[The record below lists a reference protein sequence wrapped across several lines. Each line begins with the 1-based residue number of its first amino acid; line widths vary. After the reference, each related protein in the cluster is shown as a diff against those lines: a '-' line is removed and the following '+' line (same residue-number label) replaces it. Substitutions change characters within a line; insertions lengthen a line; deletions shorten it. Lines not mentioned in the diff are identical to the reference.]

1 MATLGNQSE
10 GPSLKEMELKLTTEE
25 VQRLLSEIQ
34 KLESAVMEA
43 EVKCQRHLEEK
54 KTLKTSLGD
63 LQRQL
68 NDERN
73 RSKDLEKELQ
83 DTRDKFSVKQLEWKT
98 FQDDLLTTVRVAND
112 LKTEAQEKVERIL
125 IKNKKLSER
134 ISELEAEIA
143 RLKSSPSEL
152 PKTTAEAPP
161 PVAVVPPVAPRKSVS
176 VYVSPVCFA
185 TPRSPVKTVSFEPVP
200 STIIKRDI
208 PITRK
213 SIGKWIDLRTQQ
225 QLSVKTLIESLESA
239 NKQAKSPKAIRL
251 TNEPLHS
258 SIPLET
264 SGEQTSSKSGPS
276 VSSPVTTICPEIRPT
291 EVLVTTSPQKPLCI
305 TRTLDAIRRSNL
317 G

>member
-63 LQRQL
+63 LERQL
-68 NDERN
+68 NDECN
-73 RSKDLEKELQ
+73 RTKDLEKELQ
-83 DTRDKFSVKQLEWKT
+83 DTRDKFSVKQQEWKT

-125 IKNKKLSER
+125 IKNKKLCER
-134 ISELEAEIA
+134 ISELETEIA
-143 RLKSSPSEL
+143 RLKSSPSEP
-152 PKTTAEAPP
+152 PKTTVEAPP

-185 TPRSPVKTVSFEPVP
+185 TPRSPVKSVSFEPIP

-258 SIPLET
+258 SIPL
-264 SGEQTSSKSGPS
+264 SGEQTSSKSGDRKS
-276 VSSPVTTICPEIRPT
+276 VV
-291 EVLVTTSPQKPLCI
+291 
-305 TRTLDAIRRSNL
+305 
-317 G
+317 